1 MGLFIG
7 IIVVGIILLVLGIAV
22 EAAKVLIYI
31 GIAVLLIGIIAT
43 LLRYIRN
50 RA

>member
-7 IIVVGIILLVLGIAV
+7 IIVVGIILLVLGVAV

-31 GIAVLLIGIIAT
+31 GIAVLLIGVIAT
-43 LLRYIRN
+43 LIRYIRN

>member
-22 EAAKVLIYI
+22 EAAKILIYI
-31 GIAVLLIGIIAT
+31 GIAVLIIGVIAT

-50 RA
+50 KA

>member
-1 MGLFIG
+1 MGIFIG
-7 IIVVGIILLVLGIAV
+7 IIVIGIILLVLGIAI

-31 GIAVLLIGIIAT
+31 GIAVLIIGIIAS

-50 RA
+50 KA

>member
-7 IIVVGIILLVLGIAV
+7 IIVVGIILLVLGVAV
-22 EAAKVLIYI
+22 EAAKILIYI

-43 LLRYIRN
+43 LIRYIRN